1 MDNAL
6 TLPTG
11 PLADPS
17 LALVRQ
23 SVSTEI
29 AGHSIRSFL
38 FARLIAEQ
46 EGSVDDAAYD
56 EDLLFAAC
64 LLHDLALGP
73 LGEGRARFEVEG
85 ADLAATMLTEH
96 GASAADVDRVWE
108 AIALH
113 SIAGI
118 ADRRGLLTYLTH
130 KGIFTDAG
138 RFTDLDAERLRQV
151 YAVHPR
157 PAGAAFIL
165 DAVAEHAA
173 LSAAAAPPY
182 SMGAELLRRRRA
194 ETAS

>member
-11 PLADPS
+11 PLADAG

-29 AGHSIRSFL
+29 ADHSIRSFL

-46 EGSVDDAAYD
+46 EGALDDAAYD

-64 LLHDLALGP
+64 ALHDLALGP
-73 LGEGRARFEVEG
+73 LGVGTARFEVEG
-85 ADLAATMLTEH
+85 ADLAASVLTEH
-96 GASAADVDRVWE
+96 GVAAADIDRVWE

-113 SIAGI
+113 SLAGI

-138 RFTDLDAERLRQV
+138 TFTDLEAEQLQEVFAV
-151 YAVHPR
+151 YPR
-157 PAGAAFIL
+157 PAGAAFIV
-165 DAVAEHAA
+165 DAIVEHAA
-173 LSAAAAPPY
+173 RSEAAAPRY
-182 SMGAELLRRRRA
+182 SMGAELLRQRRA
-194 ETAS
+194 EATA